1 MLHAGLSPPFPC
13 QSVIY
18 GGDTEGG
25 RGYYMTYPPMPLSTG
40 GGEMLI
46 TFFDPFSESLSRL
59 SQLLFVSLYCTFQK
73 RGGPSRLHPALYFGM
88 TKHKKIPHS
97 TMACRLE
104 HSTKGDHRN
113 DMLIKFILNFTD
125 RLGS

>member
-1 MLHAGLSPPFPC
+1 
-13 QSVIY
+13 
-18 GGDTEGG
+18 
-25 RGYYMTYPPMPLSTG
+25 
-40 GGEMLI
+40 MLI

-59 SQLLFVSLYCTFQK
+59 SHLLFVSLYCTFQK
-73 RGGPSRLHPALYFGM
+73 LGGASRLHPALYFGM

-97 TMACRLE
+97 TE
-104 HSTKGDHRN
+104 GDHRN